1 MEYKI
6 SDFKSGQGFKAI
18 IDGVRCEG
26 KVQVEYDDIYLCQN
40 EKDGNSCVH
49 KLGYQYSWV
58 ITDLYTHELKMLGT
72 TDLVLFNDHTVVIP
86 TITDNGSFK
95 CGFSQPSERLE
106 IKTDGKEAKMVD
118 CRIDG
123 VQGFQINQPTQYGI
137 AIDDLF
143 SIKTCPTY
151 EVKLYGKVVSS
162 DDLRDFFKQHDPRI
176 AELRKELAEL
186 EARAEEIKNTLKERN

>member
-26 KVQVEYDDIYLCQN
+26 KVQVEYGDIYLCQN
-40 EKDGNSCVH
+40 EKDGKSCVD
-49 KLGYQYSWV
+49 KLGYQYSWG
-58 ITDLYTHELKMLGT
+58 ITDLHTHELKMFGA
-72 TDLVLFNDHTVVIP
+72 TDLVLLSDHTVVIP

-95 CGFSQPSERLE
+95 CGFSQPSEMLE

-143 SIKTCPTY
+143 SIKTYPTY

-186 EARAEEIKNTLKERN
+186 EARAEMIRNTLKERN

>member
-6 SDFKSGQGFKAI
+6 SDFRAGQRFRAKINGI
-18 IDGVRCEG
+18 LCEG
-26 KVQVEYDDIYLCQN
+26 KVQIQNGNIYLCQDVI
-40 EKDGNSCVH
+40 DGSGCDN
-49 KLGYQYSWV
+49 KLGFKYSWV
-58 ITDLYTHELKMLGT
+58 ITEEFSEPKKLIIYLT
-72 TDLVLFNDHTVVIP
+72 TDLVLFNDHILT
-86 TITDNGSFK
+86 
-95 CGFSQPSERLE
+95 PSARLE

-143 SIKTCPTY
+143 SIKTYPTY
-151 EVKLYGKVVSS
+151 EVKLYGKVITS
-162 DDLRDFFKQHDPRI
+162 DELRDFFKQHDPRI

-186 EARAEEIKNTLKERN
+186 EAKAENIRNTLKERN